1 MMAGRYA
8 PSASQASGVDQIA
21 EWIKSH
27 PDRTGVYAFIGARMV
42 ERDRLDYFATFNRL
56 LGAAMNAG
64 LSEAFARRELYRGF
78 AFAAAGHVEPPADL
92 EEGGG

>member
-1 MMAGRYA
+1 VTGRSYT

-21 EWIKSH
+21 EWIGKH
-27 PDRTGVYAFIGARMV
+27 PDRTGVFGFLAAKLVQRHG
-42 ERDRLDYFATFNRL
+42 LDYFATFNRL